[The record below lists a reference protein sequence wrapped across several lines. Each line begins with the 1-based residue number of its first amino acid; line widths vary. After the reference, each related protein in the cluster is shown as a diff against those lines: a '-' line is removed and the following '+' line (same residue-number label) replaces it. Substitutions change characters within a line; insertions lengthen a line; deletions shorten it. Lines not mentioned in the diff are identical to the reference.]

1 MTTFRLKDIYCLLLL
16 FVSVFFITGC
26 DLKNKLDSEDS
37 HNNKITIIRY
47 DRLENRYLTTGDFS
61 ALQEMSTEYPVETR
75 TLIEDILQIGK
86 VTESDINSR
95 FLKYFQDPI
104 LQELISDTEGHFV
117 DISKL
122 NKEFNKVFDKV
133 KKELPKVPVPKVYVQ
148 IGGLNQSIIV
158 NNQSIGISLD
168 KYLGKDYHIYKKF
181 YSETQRKE
189 MTSEF
194 IVPDALGFYLV
205 SLFPLPDNND
215 CRQIEKD
222 LYMGKI
228 MWATNY
234 LTGKKCYNTTYVR
247 MVNNYMHK
255 YKNITISM
263 LLDNNDYDE
272 IIKTNRE

>member
-1 MTTFRLKDIYCLLLL
+1 MTTFRLKDIFCLLLIS
-16 FVSVFFITGC
+16 VSAFLLTGC
-26 DLKNKLDSEDS
+26 DLQNKLGFGDS
-37 HNNKITIIRY
+37 HEEDITIIRY

-86 VTESDINSR
+86 VTDSDINSR
-95 FLKYFQDPI
+95 FLKYFQDPL
-104 LQELISDTEGHFV
+104 LQELISETEGYYV
-117 DISKL
+117 DLTKL
-122 NKEFNKVFDKV
+122 NREFNKVFAKV
-133 KKELPKVPVPKVYVQ
+133 KKELPKVPVPTIYAQ

-168 KYLGKDYHIYKKF
+168 KYLGSDYHIYKKF
-181 YSETQRKE
+181 YSETQREE
-189 MTSEF
+189 MKSEF

-205 SLFPLPDNND
+205 SLFPLPDNNY
-215 CRQIEKD
+215 RKQIDKD

-255 YKNITISM
+255 YKNITLGM